1 MKQENQK
8 NYVNALYLQSGGPT
22 SVINASMKGVI
33 DGFKDNSS
41 GNLYFSLYGVEGLIN
56 DNIISLDSLDKPKI
70 RKLEKTPGTFLGSAR
85 HRLKPFLEDDHE
97 YLKILEIV
105 KKYDIHLLIL
115 NGGND
120 SMDTGYKLNEYF
132 KYINYPINVVGVP
145 KTIDNDLMVTDHT
158 PGYGSASRFIVSAL
172 ASIYLD
178 NLAYRNGKINIVEIM
193 GRDTGWLTASCVML
207 QTLGMEVDLV
217 YIPESSFDE
226 NDFLVRVNDIYARKR
241 RGMIVVS
248 EGIKNSDGD
257 FVLNNKATDSFN
269 HVQLGGVGSY
279 LANLIASKL
288 NIKTRAVELSILQRS
303 YALQA
308 SNVDIEEAY
317 TAGYIATLG
326 KEFNVDGMVIF
337 TREKNYSLNY
347 SFIPFAEVANKIKY
361 LPLKY
366 YDEETKQIKKSFIR
380 YIKPLLGSLK
390 DFKYPIL

>member
-56 DNIISLDSLDKPKI
+56 DNIISLDSLDKSKL
-70 RKLEKTPGTFLGSAR
+70 RKLENTPGTFLGSAR

-97 YLKILEIV
+97 YLKILEVI

-120 SMDTGYKLNEYF
+120 SMDTGYRLNEYF

-257 FVLNNKATDSFN
+257 FALNNKATDSFN

-279 LANLIASKL
+279 LANLITSKL
-288 NIKTRAVELSILQRS
+288 NIKTRAVELSVLQRS

-326 KEFNVDGMVIF
+326 KEFNVDGMVSF

-347 SFIPFAEVANKIKY
+347 SFIPFEEVANKIKY

>member
-8 NYVNALYLQSGGPT
+8 NYVNVLYLQSGGPT

-56 DNIISLDSLDKPKI
+56 DNIISFDSLDKPKI
-70 RKLEKTPGTFLGSAR
+70 RTLEKTPGTFLGSAR

-97 YLKILEIV
+97 YLKILEVI